1 MLHLLTEEHR
11 KKVVREYKKRV
22 TIVFLFGIF
31 FIVLTGMVFTLP
43 TFLISYS
50 NYSTRAT
57 EKEVLQKELASVNDE
72 ASAQSVKE
80 SAVLIDTLHTF
91 SSDISHLYIIE
102 QIIKSRPSTVSVT
115 NFIFTPGDNGSMT
128 VDIAGVS
135 NSRRELVAFSDSLKS
150 NSFFESINIPLSN
163 FAKDKN
169 VRFSVKLTINRK
181 TDDSTGVATTTLLQ
195 Q

>member
-22 TIVFLFGIF
+22 TIVFLFGIC

-50 NYSTRAT
+50 NYSTRVT
-57 EKEVLQKELASVNDE
+57 EKQNIEKELASVSNE
-72 ASAQSVKE
+72 SSAQSVKE
-80 SAVLIDTLHTF
+80 SSILVDTLNTYKNDV
-91 SSDISHLYIIE
+91 SNIYVID
-102 QIIKSRPSTVSVT
+102 QILMSKPVSVSVT
-115 NFIFTPGDNGSMT
+115 NFIFTPEEGTNLT

-135 NSRRELVAFSDSLKS
+135 NSRKDLVAFSESLKK
-150 NSFFESINIPLSN
+150 NTFFDSVNIPLSN

-169 VRFSVKLTINRK
+169 VKFSVKLHI
-181 TDDSTGVATTTLLQ
+181 STTTVASVATTTAQ
-195 Q
+195 